1 MKNFVNGLGRLYRE
15 YKDVQ
20 SFFGKPVGQRRLV
33 FYSEDEA
40 SFNQFEGYVDALLD
54 AGHSVDYLTSDHE
67 DSLFNSDRENL
78 RLYYVNRF
86 MPSVMPRVDSEV
98 MVLTMPELG
107 KHHVKRPK
115 PSCDLVYVFHS
126 LNSIHEV
133 YQDGAFDHYDH
144 FFCTGPHHRRELEMH
159 FHRLGRRCPQLYD
172 VGYYKLDRVHQAY
185 EQHRRTSKSTKIL
198 IAPSWGDGNL
208 LEEHG
213 VSIIHQLLAMGLD
226 VVVRPHPC
234 FFLPIYP
241 RGIECV
247 NQIESKFKGEPNFT
261 LEKSIVSELSFY
273 ESDLMISDFS
283 GAAFEYAL
291 GTGRPVLFVDVAR
304 KTKNKNW
311 RDLGLDTF
319 EDKMRYQVGE
329 VVEPTEIER
338 IGEVAE
344 RLLSSGV
351 AFVQR
356 ISDLRKTAVYNFNA
370 SADAGASVID
380 DLLANRS

>member
-115 PSCDLVYVFHS
+115 SSCDLVYVFHS

-172 VGYYKLDRVHQAY
+172 VGYYKLDRVYQAY
-185 EQHRRTSKSTKIL
+185 EKHRRTNKSTKIL

-213 VSIIHQLLAMGLD
+213 VSIIKQLLAMGLD

-241 RGIECV
+241 RGIDCV

-329 VVEPTEIER
+329 VVEATEIER
-338 IGEVAE
+338 IGEVVE
-344 RLLSSGV
+344 RLLSSRV
-351 AFVQR
+351 AFVQQ